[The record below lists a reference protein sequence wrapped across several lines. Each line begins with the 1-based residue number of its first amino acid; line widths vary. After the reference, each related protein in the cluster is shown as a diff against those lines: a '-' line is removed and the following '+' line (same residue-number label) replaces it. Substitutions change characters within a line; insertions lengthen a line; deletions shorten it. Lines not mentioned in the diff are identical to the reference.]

1 MYRTFCPTNRCRH
14 TTLVSV
20 ISLTLLTLT
29 SGCAFLGRHLAETC
43 KTRAYV
49 KTDLEGYI
57 SQRFT
62 PNSPVRLGI
71 IPFSAAANVAGRGD
85 ELPGLGHQIA
95 ATMQRELLKTE
106 VFPIAEMLNRQ
117 DWPGKK
123 EDFFSG
129 NFAALAYSRDAGYDL
144 MLVGYLDP
152 MERADTYRLH
162 TKLVEVESG
171 TTLWYGTTTAVTNR
185 HDMWE
190 VSSFVG
196 LTDRRPDLLYTGE
209 LVDSVARCAAAEI
222 VKEPEGT

>member
-1 MYRTFCPTNRCRH
+1 VC
-14 TTLVSV
+14 V
-20 ISLTLLTLT
+20 ISLTLITLS

-49 KTDLEGYI
+49 RTDLQGYI
-57 SQRFT
+57 SQLFT
-62 PNSPVRLGI
+62 PNSPVRLGV
-71 IPFSAAANVAGRGD
+71 IPFSAAATVAGRGD
-85 ELPGLGHQIA
+85 ELLGIGNQIA
-95 ATMQRELLKTE
+95 TTVQQELLRTQL
-106 VFPIAEMLNRQ
+106 FPIIEMLNRQ

-144 MLVGYLDP
+144 MLVGYLEP
-152 MERADTYRLH
+152 MDRIDTYRLH

-171 TTLWYGTTTAVTNR
+171 TTLWFGTTTAVTNR

-196 LTDRRPDLLYTGE
+196 LTDRRPDLIYTTE
-209 LVDSVARCAAAEI
+209 LVSTVARCAVTEMVKDPEI
-222 VKEPEGT
+222 E

>member
-1 MYRTFCPTNRCRH
+1 MC
-14 TTLVSV
+14 V
-20 ISLTLLTLT
+20 ISLTLITLS

-49 KTDLEGYI
+49 RTDLQGYI
-57 SQRFT
+57 SQLFT
-62 PNSPVRLGI
+62 PNSPVRLGV
-71 IPFSAAANVAGRGD
+71 IPFSAAATVAGRGD
-85 ELPGLGHQIA
+85 ELLGIGNQIA
-95 ATMQRELLKTE
+95 TTVQQELLRTQL
-106 VFPIAEMLNRQ
+106 FPIIEMLNRQ

-144 MLVGYLDP
+144 MLVGYLEP
-152 MERADTYRLH
+152 MDRIDTYRLH

-171 TTLWYGTTTAVTNR
+171 TTLWFGTTTAVTNR

-196 LTDRRPDLLYTGE
+196 LTDRRPDLIYTTE
-209 LVDSVARCAAAEI
+209 LVSTVARCAVTEMVKDPEI
-222 VKEPEGT
+222 E